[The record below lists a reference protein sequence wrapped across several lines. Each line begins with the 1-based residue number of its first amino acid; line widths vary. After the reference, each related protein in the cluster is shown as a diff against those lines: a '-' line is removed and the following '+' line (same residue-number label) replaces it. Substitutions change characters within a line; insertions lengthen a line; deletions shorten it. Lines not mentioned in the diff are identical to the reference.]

1 MQRTSSPQLAV
12 NFVPVRFS
20 ADHFV
25 GGLVQ
30 YESGDQ
36 LKSLRA
42 ELEGT
47 HVVSKTR
54 GGIACVPLVADA
66 DLCGTPTTFAIREYR
81 RLTMRLVQETMLRSV
96 LDWGYKLRRCR
107 PPTFVS
113 RLPGKDLL
121 AQAVGGRGPDT
132 LGSLHVFPQWVL
144 DCRAEGPSNRPGI
157 VIGLKTRYEIDMT
170 VAELIEAGISVEGLY
185 VLAEDSAG
193 EPSSWMDPYASRR
206 NAGAI
211 DHIDGTDLVLRD
223 APEIGRVPASEAWL
237 EGRRETFTTV
247 MASLAGADAPRMGV
261 SWQPCKSGRSVIRCP
276 RTGG

>member
-1 MQRTSSPQLAV
+1 
-12 NFVPVRFS
+12 
-20 ADHFV
+20 
-25 GGLVQ
+25 
-30 YESGDQ
+30 
-36 LKSLRA
+36 
-42 ELEGT
+42 
-47 HVVSKTR
+47 
-54 GGIACVPLVADA
+54 
-66 DLCGTPTTFAIREYR
+66 
-81 RLTMRLVQETMLRSV
+81 
-96 LDWGYKLRRCR
+96 
-107 PPTFVS
+107 
-113 RLPGKDLL
+113 
-121 AQAVGGRGPDT
+121 
-132 LGSLHVFPQWVL
+132 
-144 DCRAEGPSNRPGI
+144 
-157 VIGLKTRYEIDMT
+157 MT